1 MRTRLFIGELEAD
14 LTGTPDILFTFQTD
28 DVSNPT
34 AVKNSYSKTVTL
46 VGTKQNNRIF
56 DEYWLPEHVTDG
68 DRFDPS
74 KKTPFK
80 IFMDSELVQEGYCRL
95 DKVTTK
101 DNLPQYS
108 LSLFGGLGEF
118 FYTLSQNEDGTK
130 KTLADLQMFVNPDAQ
145 EPSNFDFIINQDTVD
160 TAWSEIQSYSSKW
173 GTINFAPALQG
184 YPQNFSADRCLMIYP
199 QSTDGPI
206 GELSH
211 TEDGE
216 TYAPYS
222 TGGYLLA
229 EMNRERT
236 ADEMRE
242 FRSYLMRPVLSVQKT
257 IENICRPVNNGN
269 WKVNL
274 DSEFFRYDNPWYS
287 QAWVTLPSITSL
299 AYNSQEPE
307 TGVTMNIPQVS
318 TESGYTSTGWWTND
332 DTYFENRLTT
342 FNGMD
347 GDKVYSV
354 GVDFDLTALVPGVN
368 DSLTLYPSAKYT
380 IVHPSGGR
388 NTRFDY
394 KGSVFVQL
402 VAYDAGGNAV
412 AGSKVL
418 NLTGLY
424 ESDPSTFGI
433 TYPYG
438 DTTYDTYT
446 EGFVGSNGAYTWGRT
461 LHLDINKVPRGARVV
476 LSIVKACHANG
487 SAQARLSTETKGV
500 FDYYTRPTGQPIPQY
515 NIHEM
520 TTFNVNVT
528 SYSVTAERNEAMR
541 SNTEVKIADLL
552 KTSYSPADFLL
563 SYAKVFGLY
572 FVKDPVKREISILS
586 RKSFFHRD
594 QIVDIE
600 DRIDRT
606 QWETTPI
613 LAKAKWYKWDHV
625 PSGEYAE
632 EYKKTYGKDYG
643 EYDYPTSYDFD
654 SNTEDVLKGD
664 KTFKGAVQ
672 VLERG
677 TDFWY
682 TGDDTW
688 KPWMYDGYKY
698 VLYSTRAPSET
709 YEVVVPMSTSVD
721 VATHIPGREYYDL
734 FDKVQLHG
742 ANNNATGGEGVLLFF
757 DRMVDLNA
765 GSQVLKYY
773 ITDDCP
779 AMAILNDGQPCWFWV
794 SGTGGY
800 DYDSRKVATRVYSVP
815 KFSRYLVSDAG
826 YILNAWDFGQPA
838 ETYVPNAI
846 YREDSTI
853 FNTFWKS
860 YIDDIYHR
868 DTRKVRTKMLLEDK
882 VTVDWLRR
890 FYRFSN
896 SVWRMD
902 KIENCDIT
910 DRKMTDVEFVKVQ
923 DVANYD
929 NEVPSIYG
937 TITLTFSPAT
947 VPASGDTIQFSVN
960 VSDGGPWYLEA
971 PYDSDLIWSA
981 TAGTGNYTGTVVV
994 PANTGS
1000 SDRQI
1005 PVYAYADPAS
1015 CLAYIGV
1022 LSETYSVS
1030 YIGTSPSGGSP
1041 TNVVPAI
1048 GGVAYFNIV
1057 ASNDWNVAGEGATGL
1072 VATPSSGTATTG
1084 TVVALTVPA
1093 NDGNARTI
1101 RLAFTG
1107 LSYRKFATCTQEANS
1122 SAPTINVV
1130 PDDITAPSSG
1140 ETYTLSVT
1148 SNVAWTALTNYQFMS
1163 VSPTSGTSGT
1173 STVTVVVPANQ
1184 TADRYDD
1191 ITFRS
1196 QDEPA
1201 TVLKHVYVTQSV
1213 DQSISRFQYKSSAGA
1228 LNPANSN
1235 SAVDASGNTLTL
1247 QDNVLVSSGD
1257 WAPYYQLF
1265 YNGDVCRMQSSA
1277 YTSNQYITA
1286 VRWYGATGKPT
1297 FVGGRSFK
1305 DCRNLTS
1312 VEIYGTGAGGLGGDV
1327 FSGCTGLTSVV
1338 FRCDNGSGATD
1349 YRLYDNA
1356 FRGCTSLVTADISVP
1371 RNGWYSI
1378 FSGCTSLEEVT
1389 LRPAPNSNS
1398 TTPTTLVD
1406 MRTNPSGIFFGL
1418 PSLRYVRLTGFTD
1431 VAYSSTVTKFFYDC
1445 RNVTD
1450 VWWDGTVAQA
1460 QVVFSA
1466 SRVEQGS
1473 HVFTVHCTDGDY
1485 LAGY

>member
-56 DEYWLPEHVTDG
+56 DEYWLPEHVTD
-68 DRFDPS
+68 DSRFDPS

-145 EPSNFDFIINQDTVD
+145 TPENFDFIINQDTVAS
-160 TAWSEIQSYSSKW
+160 AWTEIQSYSSKW

-184 YPQNFSADRCLMIYP
+184 YPQSFSADRCLMIYP

-269 WKVNL
+269 WKVSL
-274 DSEFFRYDNPWYS
+274 DPEFFRYDNQWYA
-287 QAWVTLPSITSL
+287 QAWVTLASITSL
-299 AYNSQEPE
+299 ANNAQEVD
-307 TGVTMNIPQVS
+307 TGVTMSIPQVS

-354 GVDFDLTALVPGVN
+354 GVDFDLTALVPGLT

-388 NTRFDY
+388 NSRFDY

-424 ESDPSTFGI
+424 PSDPSTFGI

-487 SAQARLSTETKGV
+487 TAQARLSTETKGV

-515 NIHEM
+515 NVHEM

-528 SYSVTAERNEAMR
+528 SYSVSAERNESMR

-552 KTSYSPADFLL
+552 KTSYSPADFIL

-586 RKSFFHRD
+586 RKSFFKRD
-594 QIVDIE
+594 EIVDIE

-606 QWETTPI
+606 QWDTTPI

-625 PSGEYAE
+625 PSGEYSE

-654 SNTEDVLKGD
+654 SNTEDVLKND

-765 GSQVLKYY
+765 GSQPLKYY

-779 AMAILNDGQPCWFWV
+779 AMAILNDGQPCWFWTN
-794 SGTGGY
+794 GEY
-800 DYDSRKVATRVYSVP
+800 DYDSRKVATRVTSVP

-838 ETYVPNAI
+838 ETYVPGTT

-947 VPASGDTIQFSVN
+947 VPASGDTIQFTIN

-971 PYDSDLIWSA
+971 PYDSDLVWSA
-981 TAGTGNYTGTVVV
+981 TAGTGNYTGTVTV
-994 PANTGS
+994 PANQSITE
-1000 SDRQI
+1000 RQI

-1022 LSETYSVS
+1022 QARTASVQ
-1030 YIGTSPSGGSP
+1030 YIGTSYPGGSP
-1041 TNVVPAI
+1041 SDHIPAS
-1048 GGVAYFNIV
+1048 GGTAYFRVN
-1057 ASNDWNVAGEGATGL
+1057 ADTGWTVSGVL
-1072 VATPSSGTATTG
+1072 CTPSPVSGT
-1084 TVVALTVPA
+1084 
-1093 NDGNARTI
+1093 
-1101 RLAFTG
+1101 
-1107 LSYRKFATCTQEANS
+1107 
-1122 SAPTINVV
+1122 
-1130 PDDITAPSSG
+1130 SG
-1140 ETYTLSVT
+1140 ETIISAIVGAN
-1148 SNVAWTALTNYQFMS
+1148 SDNYQKFPYIVLTLDGGTRVES
-1163 VSPTSGTSGT
+1163 TRVTQDVPASSFIIVSPQSHTSPAEGDTFDITVSASADWLLTATYGWLTIAPTSGTSGIT
-1173 STVTVVVPANQ
+1173 TVTV
-1184 TADRYDD
+1184 TAPENDSAQRISD
-1191 ITFRS
+1191 IAFSFQSTPL
-1196 QDEPA
+1196 QVQA
-1201 TVLKHVYVTQSV
+1201 HCNVTQEEPV
-1213 DQSISRFQYKSSAGA
+1213 VIVNKMWYKSSVKITPNGGTAKIADVSGHTCTVSDSVMVSTGTYAPHWEFQFSGNYTPEVLSGA
-1228 LNPANSN
+1228 TF
-1235 SAVDASGNTLTL
+1235 SGNT
-1247 QDNVLVSSGD
+1247 N
-1257 WAPYYQLF
+1257 
-1265 YNGDVCRMQSSA
+1265 
-1277 YTSNQYITA
+1277 ITDF
-1286 VRWYGATGKPT
+1286 RWYGDSGKRT
-1297 FVGGRSFK
+1297 FINGTAFQQ
-1305 DCRNLTS
+1305 CLNLVN
-1312 VEIYGTGAGGLGGDV
+1312 VEIYGSGKGGVNGSAFGFCTALKKVVINFTETG
-1327 FSGCTGLTSVV
+1327 STTTQTGLY
-1338 FRCDNGSGATD
+1338 GA
-1349 YRLYDNA
+1349 
-1356 FRGCTSLVTADISVP
+1356 
-1371 RNGWYSI
+1371 I
-1378 FSGCTSLEEVT
+1378 FSGCTALEEVDLSLPDNCWPNIAPFTGCTSLETIT
-1389 LRPAPNSNS
+1389 LRKCGNPGNITNNYRLALQLPALKTVRLVGIKYWGYINS
-1398 TTPTTLVD
+1398 TTKIFQYC
-1406 MRTNPSGIFFGL
+1406 TNL
-1418 PSLRYVRLTGFTD
+1418 TD
-1431 VAYSSTVTKFFYDC
+1431 VY
-1445 RNVTD
+1445 
-1450 VWWDGTVAQA
+1450 WDGTVQTAGTT
-1460 QVVFSA
+1460 FST
-1466 SRVEQGS
+1466 SRVSGCPS
-1473 HVFTVHCTDGDY
+1473 FTVHCSDGDY
-1485 LAGY
+1485 TVPSTL